1 MYSLNTCHI
10 VSYNHLVARMKIILC
25 AQEEKYNIFKDFRAS
40 VEVGLMIRDQKINHT
55 HLSVVI
61 KHDHI

>member
-10 VSYNHLVARMKIILC
+10 VSYNHLVALMKIILC
-25 AQEEKYNIFKDFRAS
+25 VQEEKYNISKDFRAS
-40 VEVGLMIRDQKINHT
+40 VEIGLTIRDQKINHT
-55 HLSVVI
+55 HLSVTI